1 MSINN
6 KILEIYKNINLLKQ
20 EHQELDETLQDPDQ
34 LLNLSEFTIQK
45 LKRRKLILKDQIA
58 SLQRQVNPDD
68 IA

>member
-6 KILEIYKNINLLKQ
+6 EILEIYKNINLLKQ
-20 EHQELDETLQDPDQ
+20 EHQELDTTLQDPDQ

-45 LKRRKLILKDQIA
+45 LKRRKLILKDQIT